1 MSDLSEF
8 LHFGDSDGLREAYA
22 KAMSAFAAPEPMLL
36 TEWMTDHFY
45 LSAESSYGAGRWE
58 AWPFQLAI
66 ANCIGH
72 DDIAEVNLM
81 KSARVGYTKIILAAI
96 GYFAHH
102 KRRNQA
108 LWQPTDSDRD
118 QFVKTELDPMLRDVA
133 VMADVMTHN
142 VSRHKD
148 NTMEQKKFFGSMLH
162 LLGGKA
168 AKNYRRISVDTAFL
182 DEIDG
187 FDRDIEKEGD
197 PATLAWKRV
206 SGATFPKFV
215 VGSTP
220 TLRGFSLIEDRVNVA
235 EKVYRYCVP
244 CPHCGKY
251 HPLDWG
257 GKDEPHGF
265 KWAERDPATVHHLC
279 PHCGGAMRQG
289 DYLAVAGQGRYQAD
303 DGSHMS
309 HLGTEFFN
317 ADGEPCR
324 PPRHVAFSHVWTAYA
339 PNVSWESIVREFFA
353 AFEKFQAGDSTK
365 LKAFHNTTLG
375 RTWGGDIEATDASE
389 LQARAEPYP
398 LGIVPRGGLIL
409 LAGVDTQDNR
419 LEVGVWAIGRGVE
432 KWPIEHQVFFGNPA
446 EDAVWG
452 ELDDYLFN
460 KEFPHV
466 AGGALRIHAAALD
479 TGGHNTHAG
488 YEFCR
493 LHKGRRVYATK
504 GRAGREK
511 AIKDGANPVDI
522 DWRGRRRKNG
532 VILWHIGTNHAK
544 DLLHNR
550 LAIERPGPGYIH
562 FSSEL
567 SAEWFAQYAAE
578 VRTSHET
585 ASGTQSKW
593 IKVRRRNE
601 VLDCAVGVVFLEQV
615 FEYAQKSSRWWDE
628 LESRVQPIVQ
638 DMFQMPPPG
647 VPVQAPNRQPSAG
660 INLAA
665 VMAARK

>member
-1 MSDLSEF
+1 
-8 LHFGDSDGLREAYA
+8 
-22 KAMSAFAAPEPMLL
+22 
-36 TEWMTDHFY
+36 
-45 LSAESSYGAGRWE
+45 
-58 AWPFQLAI
+58 
-66 ANCIGH
+66 
-72 DDIAEVNLM
+72 
-81 KSARVGYTKIILAAI
+81 
-96 GYFAHH
+96 
-102 KRRNQA
+102 
-108 LWQPTDSDRD
+108 
-118 QFVKTELDPMLRDVA
+118 
-133 VMADVMTHN
+133 
-142 VSRHKD
+142 
-148 NTMEQKKFFGSMLH
+148 
-162 LLGGKA
+162 
-168 AKNYRRISVDTAFL
+168 
-182 DEIDG
+182 
-187 FDRDIEKEGD
+187 
-197 PATLAWKRV
+197 
-206 SGATFPKFV
+206 
-215 VGSTP
+215 
-220 TLRGFSLIEDRVNVA
+220 
-235 EKVYRYCVP
+235 
-244 CPHCGKY
+244 
-251 HPLDWG
+251 
-257 GKDEPHGF
+257 
-265 KWAERDPATVHHLC
+265 
-279 PHCGGAMRQG
+279 
-289 DYLAVAGQGRYQAD
+289 
-303 DGSHMS
+303 
-309 HLGTEFFN
+309 
-317 ADGEPCR
+317 
-324 PPRHVAFSHVWTAYA
+324 VWTAYA

-365 LKAFHNTTLG
+365 LKDFHNTTLG

-562 FSSEL
+562 FSSEF
-567 SAEWFAQYAAE
+567 SPEWFAQYAAE

-647 VPVQAPNRQPSAG
+647 VPVQAPNRQPSGG